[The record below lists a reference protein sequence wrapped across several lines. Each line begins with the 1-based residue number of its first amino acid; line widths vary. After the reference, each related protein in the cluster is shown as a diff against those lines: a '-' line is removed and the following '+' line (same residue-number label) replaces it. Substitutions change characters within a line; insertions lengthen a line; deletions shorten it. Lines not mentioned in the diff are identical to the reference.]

1 VRSRRGCS
9 PAINQIH
16 TYHLQHTMPPP
27 KRVHISPNEGSI
39 LLALSAFTSGQ
50 CASISAAAKIY
61 NVSKTTLIRRLHGG
75 ATREQFTPPNRRMT
89 IIEEEVLVRDI
100 LKLDAQGLSPTLSLI
115 REMADAICRARNAPQ
130 VGIKWASSFVK
141 RTLAL
146 EVKLGRTYECQ
157 RKLCEDPE
165 RIRAWFELVKNTIN
179 KHGILPGDT
188 YDFDETG
195 FQMGQI
201 SASKVVTAVDRVGR
215 PKQIKPTNTEWVTL
229 IQGACTDGSLIPPF
243 IIMKGKEFNQAWFYQ
258 GLPSTWTFSVSTNG
272 WTTNQIGLQWIQHF
286 EKHTRAKTTGSKRLL
301 ILDNHDSHTT
311 LEFRTF
317 CEDKNIVLLWMPPHS
332 SHLLQPLDVGCFGP
346 LKTAFSKQNQ
356 NLIRNH
362 IFHVTK
368 VDFLS
373 SFYTAFLASF
383 TRENVKA
390 GFSGSGLHPFDPEVV
405 LSQLDPVLESL
416 SLPSSQ
422 ESWCTK
428 TPKNTQEVDKQTTLI
443 KKRLERHQSS
453 SPTPIYE
460 ALSQLSKGAQIMA
473 ASTALM
479 QSQITA
485 LQQANEAMHTR
496 RTRKRKA
503 IQSDCALSVA
513 EVQATVIQTHIEAE
527 IREETPRPKK
537 RTSKCSGCGQQGHT
551 IRTCTNRE

>member
-1 VRSRRGCS
+1 
-9 PAINQIH
+9 
-16 TYHLQHTMPPP
+16 
-27 KRVHISPNEGSI
+27 
-39 LLALSAFTSGQ
+39 
-50 CASISAAAKIY
+50 
-61 NVSKTTLIRRLHGG
+61 
-75 ATREQFTPPNRRMT
+75 
-89 IIEEEVLVRDI
+89 
-100 LKLDAQGLSPTLSLI
+100 
-115 REMADAICRARNAPQ
+115 MADAIYRARNAPQ

-141 RTLAL
+141 RTPAL

-188 YDFDETG
+188 YNFDETG

-286 EKHTRAKTTGSKRLL
+286 KKHTRAKTTGSKRLL

-317 CEDKNIVLLWMPPHS
+317 CEDKNIVLLWMPPRS

-362 IFHVTK
+362 IFHVKKWT
-368 VDFLS
+368 
-373 SFYTAFLASF
+373 FYPPSTPHS
-383 TRENVKA
+383 EP
-390 GFSGSGLHPFDPEVV
+390 H
-405 LSQLDPVLESL
+405 SL
-416 SLPSSQ
+416 RKMS
-422 ESWCTK
+422 
-428 TPKNTQEVDKQTTLI
+428 KQAL
-443 KKRLERHQSS
+443 
-453 SPTPIYE
+453 E
-460 ALSQLSKGAQIMA
+460 ALDYIHSTQRLSY
-473 ASTALM
+473 L
-479 QSQITA
+479 
-485 LQQANEAMHTR
+485 NW
-496 RTRKRKA
+496 
-503 IQSDCALSVA
+503 IQF
-513 EVQATVIQTHIEAE
+513 
-527 IREETPRPKK
+527 
-537 RTSKCSGCGQQGHT
+537 
-551 IRTCTNRE
+551 